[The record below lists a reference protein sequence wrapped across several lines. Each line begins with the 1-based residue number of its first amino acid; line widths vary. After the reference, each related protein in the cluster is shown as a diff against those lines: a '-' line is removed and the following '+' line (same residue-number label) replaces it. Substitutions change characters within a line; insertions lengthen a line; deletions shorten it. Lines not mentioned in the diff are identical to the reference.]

1 MQQSAMLSKVAI
13 DLEKHRWAD
22 VIRQCQ
28 HFIQFYSQNKIPT
41 HVDVEEI
48 ASAYRMLGKAY
59 EGEGK
64 IAPAIASYRQA
75 LQIQP
80 DWVDCQLDLAW
91 LYGEA
96 GEIAPA
102 ISTYNKI
109 LQQYPNWQEVRYNI
123 AHLLQQQGNITAAC
137 QQYRQ
142 ILKGSH
148 ESLPVALYVAIH
160 YNLGVCLQDSGL
172 TEAATHSYQQVIRWQ
187 PDHINA
193 YNNLGCAWIQLEKYP
208 EAVRTFQT
216 ALQFEQPAESTSQAE
231 RASLYQNLG
240 KALESWA
247 AADKIQRSRYL
258 GEAAAAYRRV
268 TELQPEKA
276 TAYRNLGKILQRQ
289 GWHQQ
294 AIANFQKAIAFDP
307 EDIATYDNCA
317 ISWLNIGKPE
327 RALECWQQIAAREK
341 KTIQAYCH
349 NNRNLIPQDDLEFA
363 KWKCTQMLAAWQD
376 KSQNNQE
383 NAQEI
388 LVQIYQHLARAMV
401 SYGWYTVGEAYY
413 QTALQLQ
420 PAHPDLYAGLGDA
433 LVYQKRFAGAIA
445 AYRMGLLYDATH
457 PQLCCHL
464 GHILAAQGFLDAAIA
479 TYQQGNLRSHHETCL
494 ASPLPTQSASHRDPA
509 IPFAVHRCTSEWLQQ
524 QGYEGCYQHWQTA
537 TVNPPAPP
545 SKITDACMGVNCQS
559 CLGRLGREL
568 GRTKIF
574 PGIYKLSASEKL
586 QQGETDLF
594 IAKIPQGRT
603 WISPQKNSWMVC
615 KAIATITPDNLLL
628 DDLSRSYPGELPGCT
643 KRDRTRH
650 EIFRQN
656 SLPPLETINGTVAV
670 VAGLSG
676 HTYFHWMVDILPR
689 LELLRQ
695 SGWSFDWLLTNKINQ
710 PFQRE
715 TLEKVGIPAN
725 KVLTADQYPHIQAQ
739 ELLVPSFVSSLG
751 WATKRSLAFLRRTFI
766 SQPTPKMPKRIY
778 ISRQQAKYRK
788 ILNEKEVME
797 ILKPLG
803 FVSITLEG
811 RSVAEQATLFAQAE
825 AIVAP
830 HGGGLTNLI
839 FCQRGTKVIEL
850 VSPNYIR
857 HYYWVIS
864 QQLGLQH
871 YYLPGKEFR
880 CPQFRQ
886 LMYQSVLREDILIE
900 PDRLRQMVQVSGL
913 QR

>member
-1 MQQSAMLSKVAI
+1 MQPSEMLAKVATY
-13 DLEKHRWAD
+13 LNNHQWSEA
-22 VIRQCQ
+22 IRQCQ
-28 HFIQFYSQNKIPT
+28 DWLQAYTRQKVRTEI
-41 HVDVEEI
+41 DGEEM
-48 ASAYRMLGKAY
+48 ASVYRMLGKAY

-64 IAPAIASYRQA
+64 VTQAIASYQKA
-75 LQIQP
+75 LQVRP
-80 DWVDCQLDLAW
+80 NWVDCQLDLAW
-91 LYGEA
+91 LYGEI
-96 GEIAPA
+96 GETSPA
-102 ISTYNKI
+102 IDRYNRI
-109 LQQYPNWQEVRYNI
+109 LQQYPHWQEVRYNL
-123 AHLLQQQGNITAAC
+123 AHLLQKQGNLAAAC

-142 ILKGSH
+142 VLKSQPPQL
-148 ESLPVALYVAIH
+148 SLDLYVRTH
-160 YNLGVCLQDSGL
+160 YNLAISLQESGF

-187 PDHINA
+187 PERLNA
-193 YNNLGCAWIQLEKYP
+193 YNNLGCAWIQLEKYE
-208 EAVRTFQT
+208 EAARTFQR
-216 ALQFEQPAESTSQAE
+216 ALQRKKTPNSSSQAD

-240 KALESWA
+240 KALENLA
-247 AADKIQRSRYL
+247 ALNKRQRSQYL
-258 GEAAAAYRRV
+258 GEAAAAYRRT

-276 TAYRNLGKILQRQ
+276 PAYRHLGKILQQQ
-289 GWHQQ
+289 GWHEK
-294 AIANFQKAIAFDP
+294 AITLFQKAIARDAA
-307 EDIATYDNCA
+307 DLTTYDRCA
-317 ISWLNIGKPE
+317 LSWLNLGKPE
-327 RALECWQQIAAREK
+327 RAIECWQQIVAREPEL
-341 KTIQAYCH
+341 IAAYCRE
-349 NNRNLIPQDDLEFA
+349 NQGMVPQDDLEVA
-363 KWKCTQMLAAWQD
+363 KWKCTRLLADWQNP
-376 KSQNNQE
+376 SANRQE
-383 NAQEI
+383 EAI
-388 LVQIYQHLARAMV
+388 ALLAQIYQHIARAMV
-401 SYGWYTVGEAYY
+401 SYGWYTMGEAYY

-420 PAHPDLYAGLGDA
+420 PHNLDLYLGLGDT

-457 PQLCCHL
+457 PQLCCRL
-464 GHILAAQGFLDAAIA
+464 GNILAAQGFLDAAIA

-509 IPFAVHRCTSEWLQQ
+509 IPFAVHRCTAEWLQK

-545 SKITDACMGVNCQS
+545 SKTTDACMGVNCQS

-715 TLEKVGIPAN
+715 TLEKVGIPAK
-725 KVLTADQYPHIQAQ
+725 KVLTADRYPHIQAQ

-830 HGGGLTNLI
+830 HGGGLTNLA
-839 FCQRGTKVIEL
+839 FCRQGTKVIEL

-880 CPQFRQ
+880 CPQLRQ

-900 PDRLRQMVQVSGL
+900 PDTLRQMLQVSGL
-913 QR
+913 QP